1 MIIGKYRFECIE
13 GSRKVIR
20 HKIEKMM
27 KKGAHLCYFSPDF
40 TYNGGIW
47 VALLKWAIKPR

>member
-1 MIIGKYRFECIE
+1 MIVGKYRFECIE
-13 GSRKVIR
+13 GSRKVVR

-27 KKGAHLCYFSPDF
+27 KKGAHLCYFSP
-40 TYNGGIW
+40 NGGIW